1 MQSVAR
7 REFEKV
13 RHGCAHKVRMRR
25 SAVTPA
31 IDVGLHDPARVINV
45 ITIET
50 RAMIFV
56 LADHLKATN
65 RSAVSFSATGYAG
78 RRGSIPCT
86 VEIGFLLPQAHDDRW
101 PAGMP
106 LRQVRRDQIAH
117 GAAAAQGRE
126 SCGERTKL

>member
-13 RHGCAHKVRMRR
+13 GHRGAHKVRMRR

-45 ITIET
+45 VTIET

-56 LADHLKATN
+56 LTDDLKAAN

-78 RRGSIPCT
+78 RRGSIPSA

-106 LRQVRRDQIAH
+106 LWQVGRDQVGH
-117 GAAAAQGRE
+117 GAAAAQCRE
-126 SCGERTKL
+126 GCGERAKL

>member
-13 RHGCAHKVRMRR
+13 GHRCAHKVRVRR

-31 IDVGLHDPARVINV
+31 IDVGLHDPIRVINV
-45 ITIET
+45 VTIEAG
-50 RAMIFV
+50 AMIFV
-56 LADHLKATN
+56 LTDDLKATS

-78 RRGSIPCT
+78 RRGSIPSA
-86 VEIGFLLPQAHDDRW
+86 VEIGFLLPQAHHDRW
-101 PAGMP
+101 PAGMT
-106 LRQVRRDQIAH
+106 LRQVRRDYVGQ
-117 GAAAAQGRE
+117 GAAAAQGRD